1 MPSQQ
6 NRTFLT
12 ANLEINDILIH
23 SHNLIS
29 RREQLSL
36 KKAGNPKKQD
46 PEVRSKVLLHMRE
59 LSIVRWWLNQPW
71 PSKRVQHVLG
81 CEHQSCSDAS
91 WVGPLLRTE
100 LSLGM
105 FYGGVDK
112 GREPHLS
119 TEPLNHLQFLLFR
132 TLFSCLLSHKI
143 SPITV
148 LSSLLSWSIT
158 SWGDWALFSS
168 SDTTWACNFGSW
180 TCSGGQGNSPN
191 HSFRN

>member
-59 LSIVRWWLNQPW
+59 LSIVR
-71 PSKRVQHVLG
+71 
-81 CEHQSCSDAS
+81 
-91 WVGPLLRTE
+91 
-100 LSLGM
+100 
-105 FYGGVDK
+105 
-112 GREPHLS
+112 
-119 TEPLNHLQFLLFR
+119 
-132 TLFSCLLSHKI
+132 
-143 SPITV
+143 
-148 LSSLLSWSIT
+148 
-158 SWGDWALFSS
+158 
-168 SDTTWACNFGSW
+168 
-180 TCSGGQGNSPN
+180 
-191 HSFRN
+191 